1 MSSPQQPAVRNK
13 QKRRRTKQLAQWR
26 ERQAEKN
33 GTAPAKKPAKVKAEK
48 KPAAPKAET
57 KAAEPKKTEAA
68 APAKKPAAKK

>member
-26 ERQAEKN
+26 ARQEEKN
-33 GTAPAKKPAKVKAEK
+33 GTAPAKKAAPAKAA
-48 KPAAPKAET
+48 KPAAKAET
-57 KAAEPKKTEAA
+57 KADAPKKTEGA

>member
-26 ERQAEKN
+26 ARNAEKS
-33 GTAPAKKPAKVKAEK
+33 GTTPAAKAPQVKSTK
-48 KPAAPKAET
+48 KPAAAKAET
-57 KAAEPKKTEAA
+57 KAETPKKAEA